1 MTLCEITTKIF
12 EYEKERM
19 SIKKQKMVKLQAEVA
34 VTKMDDGLRYLQ
46 VLPENPRVGMVEPF
60 CANGRGQMLS
70 NGTFDFVQRKRIRR
84 KPEFKGKHITLSY
97 GQDGTDRV
105 IFTLPN
111 GQRDELRVLLM
122 EDVLRLT
129 SYLEEQGW

>member
-1 MTLCEITTKIF
+1 MSKRHEMVTL
-12 EYEKERM
+12 
-19 SIKKQKMVKLQAEVA
+19 SAAVA
-34 VTKMDDGLRYLQ
+34 VTEMENGMRYVQ
-46 VLPENPRVGMVEPF
+46 VLPDDPRVGMVTPF
-60 CANGRGQMLS
+60 VANGRGQMLS
-70 NGTFDFVQRKRIRR
+70 NGTFDFVQRKRLRK
-84 KPEFKGKHITLSY
+84 KPEFKGMHITLSF

-111 GQRDELRVLLM
+111 GQREELRTLLM